1 MARRLILFLVIAAVL
16 VSHFTLTASSS
27 QAGKGDRAIVYPVPP
42 NRQIAP
48 RVILAFSPLDVDLL
62 CNLTNADRSGEGI
75 WDCSI
80 GVGSWKGM
88 SVTVV
93 GPVVGAPY
101 AVMVIEN
108 LIAMNARMILT
119 LGWCG
124 SLNSRVRI
132 GHLMVPA
139 SAMVGDGTS
148 RYYRHKSKSTPDPVL
163 LELLKARTALTGIP
177 WHEGKI
183 RSVDAIYRETVNYV
197 RRYQGLGELAIEME
211 TAALFTVGKYRGVAM
226 ASLLAVS
233 DELFTLVWNR
243 GWDSPELKA
252 AREAG
257 AQVVL
262 DVAAAW
268 PD

>member
-1 MARRLILFLVIAAVL
+1 MARRLILSLIIVAVL
-16 VSHFTLTASSS
+16 VTHLNFTASST
-27 QAGKGDRAIVYPVPP
+27 QAGKGDQSIVYPIPP
-42 NRQIAP
+42 DRQIAP

-62 CNLTNADRSGEGI
+62 CNLTNADRSGEEI

-80 GVGSWKGM
+80 GVGSWRGVP
-88 SVTVV
+88 VTVV
-93 GPVVGAPY
+93 GPVLGAPY

-132 GHLMVPA
+132 GHLLVPA
-139 SAMVGDGTS
+139 SAMVGEGTS
-148 RYYRHKSKSTPDPVL
+148 RYYHNKSKSTPDPVL
-163 LELLKARTALTGIP
+163 LELLKARAALTEIP
-177 WHEGKI
+177 WHVGKI
-183 RSVDAIYRETVNYV
+183 RSIDAIYRETVNAV
-197 RRYQGLGELAIEME
+197 RRYQRLGELAIEME
-211 TAALFTVGKYRGVAM
+211 TAALFTVGKYRGVPM

-243 GWDSPELKA
+243 GWDTPQFER

>member
-1 MARRLILFLVIAAVL
+1 MARRLMLFLIIVAVP
-16 VSHFTLTASSS
+16 VSHLTLTVSRS
-27 QAGKGDRAIVYPVPP
+27 QAGEGNRAIVYPVPP
-42 NRQIAP
+42 DRQIAP

-62 CNLTNADRSGEGI
+62 CNLTGADQNGEGI
-75 WDCSI
+75 WECPI
-80 GVGSWKGM
+80 GVGSWKG
-88 SVTVV
+88 VPITVV
-93 GPVVGAPY
+93 GPVLGAPY

-124 SLNSRVRI
+124 SLNSRIRI

-148 RYYRHKSKSTPDPVL
+148 RYYNKKSKSTPDSVL
-163 LELLKARTALTGIP
+163 LELLKARTALTQIP
-177 WHEGKI
+177 WHEGKV
-183 RSVDAIYRETVNYV
+183 RSNDAIYRETVRDV
-197 RRYQGLGELAIEME
+197 RGYQRRGELAIDME
-211 TAALFTVGKYRGVAM
+211 TAALLTVGKYRGVPM
-226 ASLLAVS
+226 AALLAVS
-233 DELFTLVWNR
+233 DEIFTLVWNR